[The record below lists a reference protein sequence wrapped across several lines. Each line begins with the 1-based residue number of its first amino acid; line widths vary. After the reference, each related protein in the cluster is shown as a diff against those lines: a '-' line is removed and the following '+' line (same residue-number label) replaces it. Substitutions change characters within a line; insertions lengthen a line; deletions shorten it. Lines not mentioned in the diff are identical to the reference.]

1 MTDEG
6 YTFLPLYDAEV
17 DEDKMQKIINFGLH
31 LRYGFVKCPI
41 VSKASF
47 EAGYLFRDDDLQS
60 PFLHNKYKE
69 LPIGQCKECK
79 RENSL
84 LFKKHGCPVKN
95 PRNKTE
101 EEND

>member
-1 MTDEG
+1 M
-6 YTFLPLYDAEV
+6 LL
-17 DEDKMQKIINFGLH
+17 IHGLH

-41 VSKASF
+41 ISKASF

-79 RENSL
+79 REDSL
-84 LFKKHGCPVKN
+84 SFKKHGCPVKN